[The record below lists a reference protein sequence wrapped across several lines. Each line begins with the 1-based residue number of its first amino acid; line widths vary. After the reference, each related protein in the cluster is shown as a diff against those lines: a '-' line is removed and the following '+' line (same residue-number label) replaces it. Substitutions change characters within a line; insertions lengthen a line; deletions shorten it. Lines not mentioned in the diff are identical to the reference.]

1 MYKEFTQIFDCSQA
15 RSELCKVHIRQA
27 GGHENNNPELD
38 SGVPTRVSKIHDLFL
53 EWDKN
58 GLIINIRTEG

>member
-53 EWDKN
+53 GR
-58 GLIINIRTEG
+58 GLKINSPKR